1 MCNWKAEN
9 FIAPSQMLKWY
20 MKEGAKIKLNWAI
33 SYVKATPLRSF
44 IDRMTEKRIQADR
57 DGKPSLS
64 LLFKTISN
72 SCYGRLR

>member
-1 MCNWKAEN
+1 MCNFYADN
-9 FIAPSQMLKWY
+9 FIAPTQMIKWY
-20 MKEGAKIKLNWAI
+20 LNEGANVTLDWAI
-33 SYVKATPLRSF
+33 SYVKGTPLKHF
-44 IDRMTEKRIQADR
+44 IDLMTEKRIQADR